1 MIQIKR
7 FMASVALA
15 LAVAVSGCSDDNG
28 TTASPVATGEV
39 RVAHLSPDAPNVDV
53 AVDGA
58 VVLSNVPY
66 EAVSDYLDVPS
77 GPHTVTVTP
86 AGATSPVVINAQINV
101 VANTAATV
109 AATGL
114 LREGDLQPLPLA
126 DDRMTTGQAKVRFV
140 HTAPDAP
147 PVDIALPDGQVVP
160 GFRNIAFRESSNY
173 VALDAGTYDLDVRVS
188 GTQTVALSLKG
199 VDLAPGTNY
208 SIFAIGLLADG
219 SLEALV
225 AVDAQ

>member
-1 MIQIKR
+1 
-7 FMASVALA
+7 MASVALV
-15 LAVAVSGCSDDNG
+15 LAVNACSDDNG

-66 EAVSDYLDVPS
+66 QAVSDYLDVPS

-101 VANTAATV
+101 VANAAATV

-114 LREGDLQPLPLA
+114 LGEGDLQPLPLA

-140 HTAPDAP
+140 HTSPDAP
-147 PVDIALPDGQVVP
+147 PVDIALAGGRVVP

-173 VALDAGTYDLDVRVS
+173 VALDAGTYDLEVRVS
-188 GTQTVALSLKG
+188 GTQTVALNLKG

-208 SIFAIGLLADG
+208 SVFAIGLLADG

>member
-1 MIQIKR
+1 MIQIKTL
-7 FMASVALA
+7 MASVALA

-101 VANTAATV
+101 VAHAAATV

-114 LREGDLQPLPLA
+114 LGEGDLQPLPLA

-147 PVDIALPDGQVVP
+147 PVDIAVPGGQVVP

-173 VALDAGTYDLDVRVS
+173 VGLDAGTYDLDVRVS
-188 GTQTVALSLKG
+188 GTRTVALTLEDAS
-199 VDLAPGTNY
+199 LAPGTNY

-219 SLEALV
+219 SLEALI
-225 AVDAQ
+225 AVDSQ